1 MNLSPA
7 YKHKAS
13 YLVSHL
19 PAPKTSSPGRQF
31 SRLIWVIFIPSWCY
45 VFIL

>member
-1 MNLSPA
+1 MNLTPA

-19 PAPKTSSPGRQF
+19 PAPQKYNPVRHF
-31 SRLIWVIFIPSWCY
+31 ICLIWCVFVSSACY
-45 VFIL
+45 VLLI

>member
-19 PAPKTSSPGRQF
+19 PKPKAGSPVRQF
-31 SRLIWVIFIPSWCY
+31 SCLIWVVFVSSRCY
-45 VFIL
+45 VFII